1 VAGPN
6 LPVTVDAAYPDG
18 TDPSVKEHQQH
29 HDAIH
34 ELLNR
39 FDLAAPTDGQ
49 TLVWVSAVGRWMPQ
63 SPAAGVSNLCVIV
76 GANSP
81 RTINGA
87 AVPTGMYVL
96 WVTDAGV
103 RPVNGASGDLWHNG
117 PTL

>member
-49 TLVWVSAVGRWMPQ
+49 TLVWVSAVGRWLPQ
-63 SPAAGVSNLCVIV
+63 SPAGSVSNLVFIA
-76 GANSP
+76 GASSP
-81 RTINGA
+81 RLINGA
-87 AVPTGMYVL
+87 AVPSGMRVV
-96 WVTDAGV
+96 WQSDGV
-103 RPVNGASGDLWHNG
+103 EPVNRAPGDIWFNG
-117 PTL
+117 PTF